1 MYTLSRR
8 GMLAFSAK
16 LVPAMGLIPLAARGA
31 SAAACADP
39 ADSLRSSLHYQ
50 EASTDP
56 ANKSPRFIDCL
67 TGGSPL
73 RGCAYNST
81 DTASGSTSSR

>member
-1 MYTLSRR
+1 
-8 GMLAFSAK
+8 MLAFSAK

-56 ANKSPRFIDCL
+56 AKTCSVCAFFDGTNATDCAN
-67 TGGSPL
+67 
-73 RGCAYNST
+73 CKIF
-81 DTASGSTSSR
+81 SGPANPKGRCDSWSAKG